1 MNEDAMSDQ
10 STLWGATLEHWDKRG
25 VWLMIA
31 GGVLGFVALGATLAS
46 SFVLW
51 RVAGVAQTELESKTS
66 SMNVELERQK
76 TKTSEFEKE
85 AELLKIGVA
94 DANARADEAR
104 LELEK
109 FKTPRDFPTEKQ
121 AVLTGKMRK
130 FSNIRFDTGV
140 AAPDPEHLFLLKQI
154 TEALKEAGWAN
165 VAWQGPGLTIGDQ
178 NSAAAVGLASV
189 AGVAI
194 FVNPDSKIELWN
206 VVVELTDC
214 LNDAGLV
221 THKGRMAVSGNTN
234 ADTIHVM
241 VGRKM

>member
-1 MNEDAMSDQ
+1 MSDQ
-10 STLWGATLEHWDKRG
+10 STLWGATLEYWDKRG

-31 GGVLGFVALGATLAS
+31 GGILGFVALGATLAS

-51 RVAGVAQTELESKTS
+51 KVAGIAQSELESKTS
-66 SMNVELERQK
+66 STDVELERQK

-85 AELLKIGVA
+85 AALLKIGVL

-104 LELEK
+104 LALEK

-121 AVLTGKMRK
+121 AVLADKMRK
-130 FSNIRFDTGV
+130 FPNVQFDTGV
-140 AAPDPEHLFLLKQI
+140 AAPDPEHLFLLRQI
-154 TEALKEAGWAN
+154 GEALQQAGWTR
-165 VAWQGPGLTIGDQ
+165 VPWEGPGLTIADKD
-178 NSAAAVGLASV
+178 SAPAVGLASV
-189 AGVAI
+189 AGTAI
-194 FVNPDSKIELWN
+194 FVNPNSRAELWGA
-206 VVVELTDC
+206 VTELTDC

-221 THKGRMAVSGNTN
+221 AHNGRMAVSGNTN